1 MEGFYNGTQGS
12 VDRPT
17 SKSRKTTNLEL
28 VLELIRK
35 SGRVGVTYKDVD
47 SWLGT
52 NHGASSGALSNLHKL
67 ALVFVTN
74 ETRQHCQ
81 VYYHHELR
89 EMFPDAERHDEPV
102 RTGSKQKQMISAVLD
117 AAERVVASGGTPLD
131 VALLENILNQYK
143 EQIK

>member
-17 SKSRKTTNLEL
+17 SKSRKTTNLES

-81 VYYHHELR
+81 VY
-89 EMFPDAERHDEPV
+89 
-102 RTGSKQKQMISAVLD
+102 
-117 AAERVVASGGTPLD
+117 
-131 VALLENILNQYK
+131 
-143 EQIK
+143 